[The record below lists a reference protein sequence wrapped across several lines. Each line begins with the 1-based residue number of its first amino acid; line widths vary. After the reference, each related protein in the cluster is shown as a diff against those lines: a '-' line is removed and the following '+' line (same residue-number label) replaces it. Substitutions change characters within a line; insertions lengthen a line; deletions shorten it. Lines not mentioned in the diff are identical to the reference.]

1 MMMMNTTEIADRLA
15 RIENLILGLNKD
27 ALPLDGCVKKMPASR
42 PEVEPQTQVCKVSYD
57 VLAINIKNKL
67 QKLFQTKELEVTWLE
82 EIDFEDM
89 ILSSLNPIECNELIT
104 GSHEQVGL
112 QNWTRCDT
120 TVEKSS
126 GMSVVNEDEN
136 SQSSTTTT
144 TTTTT
149 KPTKSKKT
157 PNTSQTIDKES
168 LKAEKEAKAN
178 EKKSEKQ
185 ELISMKAADKES
197 KEYETSIKKMEKATA
212 PKPTET
218 AAQKKKAEKEA
229 KELEKKAEK
238 EANELKKK
246 AEKEAKELEKKAE
259 KEANELKKKA
269 EKEAKELEKKAEKEN
284 KAPRKR
290 TKDATASQS
299 LVSQSQP
306 VMSQTTIEL
315 FHDDEVSNSKSST
328 TDAVELSPSPPPP
341 QTQIQPKLS
350 LIKPSE
356 YNKIE
361 EKSEKINEE
370 NAAEEEEEN
379 STNTEDEAEEEDD
392 EEETKPTH
400 EILTNWSIPSKPEI
414 LYFVK
419 KGTYIYECVKNEENP
434 KGEINWT
441 NSVGLVMGAKIV
453 YTMSYKHYESL
464 IVRT

>member
-1 MMMMNTTEIADRLA
+1 MIFENISKLNKHEKMMMNTSEIADRLA

-57 VLAINIKNKL
+57 ILAINIKNKL

-82 EIDFEDM
+82 EIDFEEM

-104 GSHEQVGL
+104 GSQEQVGL

-126 GMSVVNEDEN
+126 GMSVVNNDDEN
-136 SQSSTTTT
+136 SQSS

-157 PNTSQTIDKES
+157 TNTSQAIDKETM
-168 LKAEKEAKAN
+168 KAEKEAKAN

-185 ELISMKAADKES
+185 ELVLMKAYDKES

-269 EKEAKELEKKAEKEN
+269 EKEN

-306 VMSQTTIEL
+306 TIEL

-370 NAAEEEEEN
+370 NAAEEEEEEN
-379 STNTEDEAEEEDD
+379 STNTEDEAEDD

-434 KGEINWT
+434 KGEINWN
-441 NSVGLVMGAKIV
+441 NSVGLVMGSKIV